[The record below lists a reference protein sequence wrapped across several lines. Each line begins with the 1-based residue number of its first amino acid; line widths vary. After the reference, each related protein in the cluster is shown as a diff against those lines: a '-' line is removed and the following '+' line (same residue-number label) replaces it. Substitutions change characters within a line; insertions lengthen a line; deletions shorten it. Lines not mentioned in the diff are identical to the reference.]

1 MDENKPTIMNIQERV
16 RSLILGISAGVALM
30 EYLEEM
36 DNKDSAV
43 LELLSSLDVDLEQR
57 FIKEFEDAGKIGEA

>member
-1 MDENKPTIMNIQERV
+1 MYN
-16 RSLILGISAGVALM
+16 SAGVALM